1 MALTWAEQVIGTL
14 LSATLQRQLG
24 DVTRGCGI
32 YCNLQVQGRT
42 ISTPFSPVIVVSR
55 EEIQSQ
61 DTSSVL
67 LALQSLI
74 TSPERASQWFE
85 QIDIAFDGFNETTL
99 ELFEIDSVR
108 EFVTKLDDEFPFWLF
123 FLSKSGTG
131 LQCIAYCFLPPF
143 LTPVGKAKIFP
154 ERLNDLLTQRWFP
167 AMNQICDWV
176 GFSEDEIEALTNRSV
191 DYLLSGP
198 IPDA

>member
-131 LQCIAYCFLPPF
+131 L
-143 LTPVGKAKIFP
+143 
-154 ERLNDLLTQRWFP
+154 
-167 AMNQICDWV
+167 
-176 GFSEDEIEALTNRSV
+176 
-191 DYLLSGP
+191 
-198 IPDA
+198 